1 MITEARGHWS
11 HCIRSQEA
19 ERGGP
24 RGGPGGGAPG
34 VPRRCSVCLSPFY
47 LV

>member
-19 ERGGP
+19 E